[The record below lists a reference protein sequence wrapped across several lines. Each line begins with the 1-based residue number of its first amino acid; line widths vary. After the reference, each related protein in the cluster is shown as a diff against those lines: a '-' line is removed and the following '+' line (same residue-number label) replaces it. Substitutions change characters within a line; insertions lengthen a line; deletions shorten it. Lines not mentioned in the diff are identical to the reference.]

1 MRQGMN
7 GPRAERMSREA
18 RVRVLAVIPAQ
29 GARAA
34 RLSVAKENGKPF
46 VIEIP
51 DAEQYTPSDEL
62 IFTRKATN
70 LDDASE
76 RGTATRVKREEPQA
90 SPLDTPRERK
100 DGLGVAIGTL
110 DDDEVLE
117 RYLGEPESTKGPHV
131 APEDTSD
138 AELKRL
144 IAESISGQKR
154 ESKER
159 EKEFE
164 VRIRGTREPYVL
176 LKGRDERIPVK
187 LNRALPRDLVR
198 VELIKRQ
205 WNGKEQEVAQ
215 VVEVLERHPYEMV
228 ATLRYET
235 DEQAQVLVAHPD
247 SLIPGLARSVR
258 LQPSAIAGTELDEQT
273 LTGRLGQE
281 PKIPPAGVK
290 VVLKRS
296 ANPLEPDW
304 KLTEVIGR
312 AGTAKVEIES
322 IARATGVGAQY
333 VEDMTDEELEAFAES
348 VASNAPMLSG
358 RLAEVKREDIVR
370 EIRELEA
377 ISHQWGK
384 KLSTEKLVRMLYGLP
399 EKSPK
404 KGKTLI
410 KNEKDYVPGE
420 NRLDLRDWDTFT
432 IDPKDAKDFD
442 DAISFKETK
451 GGGLKVAVHIADVTA
466 FVKQF
471 SALDLVAQ
479 FRQMTRYLKAKTIP
493 LFPEVIANELCS
505 LVQGEDRLAFS
516 VIFSFDKD
524 GTSTEEP
531 WFGRTVINSNKRYS
545 YEEAQEEIAKSG
557 KGRNKKL
564 LRLKEIA
571 DAYRTTR
578 TKSGSVNFRSKD
590 EVNFHFNGEME
601 PTDLFYPERMDANR
615 LVEDFMIMANE
626 AVVKR
631 IVESN
636 PDEAVAFI
644 RIHRPPDPDR
654 ILDLLRGL
662 SRMGSTSY
670 TDIWNGRTEYDPH
683 AILQEIRK
691 RIDEETDPLEKAEKE
706 IEMVRAMMRAGY
718 EVVSASEWQDSEDD
732 EDLLPGED
740 ENYGTDP
747 KERHF
752 GLALRWYGHFTSP
765 IRRYPDVVQHRLL
778 EMALRHDPVTVHH
791 EGTLA
796 ELTELAD
803 LATEREEH
811 YDKAERDMRNFLLL
825 SLLRREAYRHG
836 PKLQATVHA
845 RGARSIVLRFPLGD
859 GYAEQQVSLRD
870 VSTDTNR
877 SPEEV
882 WDALEPGKTFTVTPD
897 IDLPLR
903 RMKVKFDME
912 GTFAEA
918 DFANL
923 AGLSTGTDLIIHR
936 VPTKE
941 GEEPMVGIREWTP
954 GQKSRALVHRIAAK
968 KIRIL
973 DEGGVAI
980 EPKDWHILGIKDSFR
995 ARIKVKVAP
1004 GDQELQV
1011 TFAHPLGERK
1021 DRPAPKPKKGEAK
1034 GPRKGKQRAP
1044 RPRSRR

>member
-1 MRQGMN
+1 MN

-18 RVRVLAVIPAQ
+18 QVRVLAVIPAQ

-34 RLSVAKENGKPF
+34 RLSVTKENGKPF
-46 VIEIP
+46 VIEVP
-51 DAEQYTPSDEL
+51 DAEQYKTDDEL

-76 RGTATRVKREEPQA
+76 RGTATKVKKEERKEA
-90 SPLDTPRERK
+90 PLDTPRERQEE
-100 DGLGVAIGTL
+100 LGAVVGTF
-110 DDDEVLE
+110 DDDAALE
-117 RYLGEPESTKGPHV
+117 RYFGETESTKGPVV

-138 AELKRL
+138 KELERL
-144 IAESISGQKR
+144 IAESVAGQKR

-159 EKEFE
+159 ESEFE
-164 VRIRGTREPYVL
+164 VRVRGTREPYVL

-215 VVEVLERHPYEMV
+215 VIEVLERHPYEMV

-258 LQPSAIAGTELDEQT
+258 LQPSAIAGTELDEQ
-273 LTGRLGQE
+273 LTGRVGAE
-281 PKIPPAGVK
+281 PKIPPVGMK

-370 EIRELEA
+370 EIRELEE
-377 ISHQWGK
+377 ISRQWGK

-404 KGKTLI
+404 KGKTLV

-505 LVQGEDRLAFS
+505 LVQGKDRLAFS

-524 GTSTEEP
+524 GVPTEEP
-531 WFGRTVINSNKRYS
+531 WFGRTVINSNKRYA

-571 DAYRTTR
+571 DAYRATR

-615 LVEDFMIMANE
+615 LVEDFMIMGNE

-636 PDEAVAFI
+636 PNEAVAFI

-662 SRMGSTSY
+662 SRMGSTKY
-670 TDIWNGRTEYDPH
+670 TDIWDGSAEYDPH
-683 AILQEIRK
+683 AILQEVRK

-706 IEMVRAMMRAGY
+706 IEMIRAMMRAGY
-718 EVVSASEWQDSEDD
+718 EVVSASEWEDSSSGAEDT
-732 EDLLPGED
+732 
-740 ENYGTDP
+740 GTDP
-747 KERHF
+747 AEKHF

-765 IRRYPDVVQHRLL
+765 IRRYPDVIQHRLL

-796 ELTELAD
+796 ELTELAE

-825 SLLRREAYRHG
+825 SLLRREVYRHG
-836 PKLQATVHA
+836 PKLEATVHA

-859 GYAEQQVSLRD
+859 GYVEQQVSLRD
-870 VSTDTNR
+870 VATDTNR

-882 WDALEPGKTFTVTPD
+882 WEALEPGKTFSVAPE

-923 AGLSTGTDLIIHR
+923 AGFPTGTDLIIHR

-968 KIRIL
+968 KIRIV
-973 DEGGVAI
+973 DEGGVTI

-995 ARIKVKVAP
+995 ARIKVKVGP
-1004 GDQELQV
+1004 GDQELNV

-1021 DRPAPKPKKGEAK
+1021 DRPAPKPKKGEGK
-1034 GPRKGKQRAP
+1034 GPKKGKTRAP
-1044 RPRSRR
+1044 RPRQAPRR